1 MKYLVMTEGTCEK
14 ALIDVLIKKGL
25 FSLSIESLLYEQIF
39 HARQIKNSIIE
50 RINQLPVSEKI
61 CIIRIGDT
69 LTDELDIPNDIRDR
83 VESCRKICIK
93 PEFEILHLIY
103 KKEDSNYIKKYK
115 SKLKASEYLYQIDCN
130 YEKSYDHNYDF
141 FDSLSEEE
149 IKNIIKL
156 YTSKRSK
163 VHNKDEGILES
174 LIK

>member
-14 ALIDVLIKKGL
+14 ALIDVLIKKGI
-25 FSLSIESLLYEQIF
+25 FSLPIESLLYEQVF

-103 KKEDSNYIKKYK
+103 KKEDSNYIKK
-115 SKLKASEYLYQIDCN
+115 
-130 YEKSYDHNYDF
+130 
-141 FDSLSEEE
+141 
-149 IKNIIKL
+149 
-156 YTSKRSK
+156 
-163 VHNKDEGILES
+163 
-174 LIK
+174 

>member
-93 PEFEILHLIY
+93 PEFEIFRTLYPIGAIINHPIY
-103 KKEDSNYIKKYK
+103 GKGTVK
-115 SKLKASEYLYQIDCN
+115 SHIVRETGLTLEIR
-130 YEKSYDHNYDF
+130 
-141 FDSLSEEE
+141 FDSGEYGHISSAWLQKNALS
-149 IKNIIKL
+149 
-156 YTSKRSK
+156 
-163 VHNKDEGILES
+163 
-174 LIK
+174 